1 MACVQMAVR
10 LHKIILV
17 IVCTLQLWA
26 SILSNHWVH
35 ASVDKIFINTT
46 TQLYTGST
54 DGRVYLFH
62 GLATEDSSS
71 PWTLSAYND
80 EQIELMKAVRVA
92 IHSFVDLFQVTRM
105 LPMCCK

>member
-1 MACVQMAVR
+1 MAVQMAVR
-10 LHKIILV
+10 LHLLV
-17 IVCTLQLWA
+17 IICTLPLWA
-26 SILSNHWVH
+26 SIHSNHWVH

-62 GLATEDSSS
+62 GLATEDSSP

-80 EQIELMKAVRVA
+80 EQIELMKAVRVDTQFCS
-92 IHSFVDLFQVTRM
+92 HFPGSTM
-105 LPMCCK
+105 LPMCGK

>member
-1 MACVQMAVR
+1 MAIR
-10 LHKIILV
+10 LHILV
-17 IVCTLQLWA
+17 IICTLPLWA
-26 SILSNHWVH
+26 SILSNHWVR
-35 ASVDKIFINTT
+35 ASVDKIFINTA

-62 GLATEDSSS
+62 GLATEDSSP
-71 PWTLSAYND
+71 PWTLSAYSD

-92 IHSFVDLFQVTRM
+92 IHSFVALFQVTRACM